1 MDNPIA
7 LTGIFELVGGSDDRN
22 DSRIK
27 ISLVQQRLNS
37 CLIAVFFCSISR
49 PKSLSIQILR
59 CSWLSRV
66 LRQESGW
73 WRLVLSSGLF

>member
-7 LTGIFELVGGSDDRN
+7 LTGIFELVGGSDDSN

-37 CLIAVFFCSISR
+37 C
-49 PKSLSIQILR
+49 
-59 CSWLSRV
+59 
-66 LRQESGW
+66 
-73 WRLVLSSGLF
+73 